1 MTTQLDSPKEEKRKV
16 EVQHRGGAS
25 DAVYGIGL
33 IGAWVY
39 YISHAKSF
47 QAGAIGFFKAFAWP
61 ALVVYKVLVL
71 LESKPSLPNDDHL

>member
-1 MTTQLDSPKEEKRKV
+1 MTTQLNPTTEEKRKV
-16 EVQHRGGAS
+16 DVQYRGGGS

-47 QAGAIGFFKAFAWP
+47 QEGALGFVKGFFWP
-61 ALVVYKVLVL
+61 AFLVYALFKFLNT
-71 LESKPSLPNDDHL
+71 E